1 VRVRFGAFT
10 LDVEVRQLT
19 RAGEPLHLS
28 PKAFDVLTM
37 LVEQRPAVVA
47 KSALRQRLWPDVHV
61 VDATLTNL
69 VAEIRGVLREGTAD
83 STFVRTVH
91 GVGYA
96 FAGEAITQR
105 RAGDI
110 GTRSRGEESST
121 RSRGP
126 ESGTRSRRDEV
137 EQTRPTPFWLVWK
150 DRPIVLAPGD
160 NIVGRDA
167 ACGVWVDADA
177 VSRRHARIRVPA
189 DGDERGV
196 TIEDLSSTNGTY
208 VQGRRVTGEIRL
220 ENGDRIRMGH
230 ATLVFRERKAA
241 DAPTKRV
248 KAPGRR

>member
-28 PKAFDVLTM
+28 PKAFDVLTI
-37 LVEQRPAVVA
+37 LVEQRPAVVEKA
-47 KSALRQRLWPDVHV
+47 ALRQRLWPDVHV
-61 VDATLTNL
+61 VDAALTNL
-69 VAEIRGVLREGTAD
+69 IAEIRGVLREGTAD

-96 FAGEAITQR
+96 FAGEASDELYE
-105 RAGDI
+105 RA
-110 GTRSRGEESST
+110 
-121 RSRGP
+121 P
-126 ESGTRSRRDEV
+126 ETPRA
-137 EQTRPTPFWLVWK
+137 TPFWVVWK

-160 NIVGRDA
+160 HIVGRDA
-167 ACGVWVDADA
+167 ACGVWVDADG

-189 DGDERGV
+189 DGEARGA

-208 VQGRRVTGEIRL
+208 VKGRCVTGETPL

-230 ATLVFRERKAA
+230 ATLVFRAWKAA

-248 KAPGRR
+248 KGPRR